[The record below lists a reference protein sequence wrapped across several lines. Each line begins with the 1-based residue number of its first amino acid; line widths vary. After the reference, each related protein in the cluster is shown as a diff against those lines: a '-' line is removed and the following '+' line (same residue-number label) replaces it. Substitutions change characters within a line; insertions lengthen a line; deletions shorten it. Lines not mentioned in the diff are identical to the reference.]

1 MDRINS
7 LFFQLFPRK
16 FLKLKFC
23 FFCEEVRKDQTSEK
37 VNQPQGINEDG
48 RDGRGDRAR

>member
-1 MDRINS
+1 MFAFMDRINS

-23 FFCEEVRKDQTSEK
+23 FFFEEVRKDQTSEK
-37 VNQPQGINEDG
+37 QEPTP
-48 RDGRGDRAR
+48 RG